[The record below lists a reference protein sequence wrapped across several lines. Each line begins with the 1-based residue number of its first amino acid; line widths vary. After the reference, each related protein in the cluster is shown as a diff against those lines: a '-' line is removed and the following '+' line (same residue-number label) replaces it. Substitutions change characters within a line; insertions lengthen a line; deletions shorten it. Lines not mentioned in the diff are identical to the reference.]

1 MSGHELVNQPS
12 VADIIGLYAKLLTL
26 DAQNVSSSLED
37 PATITNKVM
46 RELMEA
52 LEDARRNGT
61 SEDKNA
67 LFKYFIEI
75 YLKFTAGTPDE
86 LVMVKEK
93 PIALPGTQAT
103 LFGEQIGNTGM
114 WSGVTAPTTPRS
126 SVRSLRFN
134 LEQLIDRIFFT
145 MNFYSKEY
153 VPLFFEKAIETL
165 QMYSFSQKTMHI
177 FLADDSP
184 KLLLYPITARIATF
198 INKTGQS
205 FIMGLT
211 SFHFNSPKFSLA
223 QSPVSLKSMLKEYF
237 LSKFGAKLFPEWFQ
251 FLNPITRET
260 VVNNLIAQ
268 IP

>member
-93 PIALPGTQAT
+93 PIALPGHPSHLIWRTNWKYRYVERSYCADY
-103 LFGEQIGNTGM
+103 
-114 WSGVTAPTTPRS
+114 PTIVSTFT
-126 SVRSLRFN
+126 SL
-134 LEQLIDRIFFT
+134 
-145 MNFYSKEY
+145 
-153 VPLFFEKAIETL
+153 
-165 QMYSFSQKTMHI
+165 
-177 FLADDSP
+177 
-184 KLLLYPITARIATF
+184 
-198 INKTGQS
+198 
-205 FIMGLT
+205 
-211 SFHFNSPKFSLA
+211 
-223 QSPVSLKSMLKEYF
+223 
-237 LSKFGAKLFPEWFQ
+237 
-251 FLNPITRET
+251 
-260 VVNNLIAQ
+260 
-268 IP
+268 